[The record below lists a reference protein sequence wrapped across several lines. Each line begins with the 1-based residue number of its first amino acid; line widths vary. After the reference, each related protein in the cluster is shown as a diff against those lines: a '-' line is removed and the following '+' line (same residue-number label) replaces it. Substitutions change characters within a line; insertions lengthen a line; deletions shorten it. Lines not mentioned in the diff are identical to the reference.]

1 MKNRTLVIATSIAAL
16 AAGTLAVA
24 QTSTLELSTP
34 TQQVIT
40 VDADGNATVGT
51 QERGE
56 RGDRDCNKDK
66 DRSDRSER
74 YDDDND
80 ADVGEEASEAAT
92 GADDS

>member
-16 AAGTLAVA
+16 AAGTLAFA
-24 QTSTLELSTP
+24 QTATPELSTP

-51 QERGE
+51 QARGE

-66 DRSDRSER
+66 NHSDRAER
-74 YDDDND
+74 GYDDDD
-80 ADVGEEASEAAT
+80 ADVGEEASEAVT